1 MTNKIN
7 KLRNKLNKSH
17 TVFNRNPNFPMIYYC
32 VGEKFAYLFDQEG
45 GYDYNGEVA
54 HYADNYGAKTAI
66 AIERDMQHQDDLM
79 NDGKIPYNPITIS
92 DVQLNAD
99 IKTRPDDT
107 DIFLFQSKNVPYD
120 FLDGF
125 NSSNMQ
131 NVIDDQDST
140 VSALIRAHDIN
151 EAMKIFELF
160 KNYQV
165 DYVDKKG
172 PWTTYQREGYPIK
185 INNL

>member
-1 MTNKIN
+1 MTSKIN
-7 KLRNKLNKSH
+7 KLRKKLNKSH
-17 TVFNRNPNFPMIYYC
+17 TVLNRNPNFPIIYYC
-32 VGEKFAYLFDQEG
+32 VGKNFAYLLDQEG
-45 GYDYNGEVA
+45 GYDYNGETA
-54 HYADNYGAKTAI
+54 HYADDYGVKTAI
-66 AIERDMQHQDDLM
+66 AIEKDMQRQDDLM
-79 NDGKIPYNPITIS
+79 NNGKIPYNPMTIS
-92 DVQLNAD
+92 DIQMNAEL
-99 IKTRPDDT
+99 KPKPDNT

-125 NSSNMQ
+125 TSSNMQ
-131 NVIDDQDST
+131 NVINDQDST

-160 KNYQV
+160 KDYQV

-172 PWTTYQREGYPIK
+172 TWTTYQREGYPIK

>member
-107 DIFLFQSKNVPYD
+107 DIFLFQST
-120 FLDGF
+120 
-125 NSSNMQ
+125 NMQ